1 MSSAG
6 KYFKDFSMAF
16 LRSDVSID
24 DGYAVIK
31 VAQDIDVQYFVRSLK
46 EFGLVGEI
54 NINSNELVF
63 PLETSSFS
71 DESLIFSSMA
81 TLWRFSCGNAIVPDE
96 FVVIKEKITSLSECE
111 EINSMQQFVAWR
123 AVLRKIKSHEL
134 ESKVI
139 WYLPNDDGGKEIIIS
154 VHESYLRAKQLEFKK
169 SSLDS
174 AKKLL
179 AVLSLDDAQENE
191 RKLILKKAVS
201 DFLSE
206 NGTIDE
212 IILAGERI
220 YNRYNDL
227 LDLYTK
233 RFSVSKILS
242 DIESKNLEYTTK
254 INDFISSSQSK
265 AFTIPGALIAVGALT
280 KTSGFWESILV
291 IIGLYM
297 VYYITRTSND
307 VQRESYENLRSG
319 LDETFSRYQNFD
331 EGAEVNKAATRTH
344 ASLRSKIDKASGRL
358 NGIDTLGKAMICIGA
373 IYLLIK

>member
-1 MSSAG
+1 
-6 KYFKDFSMAF
+6 
-16 LRSDVSID
+16 
-24 DGYAVIK
+24 
-31 VAQDIDVQYFVRSLK
+31 
-46 EFGLVGEI
+46 
-54 NINSNELVF
+54 
-63 PLETSSFS
+63 
-71 DESLIFSSMA
+71 
-81 TLWRFSCGNAIVPDE
+81 
-96 FVVIKEKITSLSECE
+96 
-111 EINSMQQFVAWR
+111 MQQFVAWR

-297 VYYITRTSND
+297 VYYITKTSND